1 MAYLPEETIVN
12 KRRNNQK
19 RKNKDR
25 QTQEE
30 SVKMINTLR
39 LEYDHLL
46 TSPFLTKKEDSSV
59 PTFECTIGQRIFH
72 NTFCNIG
79 SGVNIMSKI
88 TYDYLFG
95 DEPLFPTYMQ
105 LQMADQTIQ
114 FLKGIAKDIMVKIQD
129 YYVPIDFMILNMGE
143 AEKDVPIILGR
154 LFPNT
159 TNVYIGSGQI
169 HFQFHG

>member
-46 TSPFLTKKEDSSV
+46 TSPFLTKKEDSGI
-59 PTFECTIGQRIFH
+59 PTFECTIG
-72 NTFCNIG
+72 
-79 SGVNIMSKI
+79 
-88 TYDYLFG
+88 
-95 DEPLFPTYMQ
+95 
-105 LQMADQTIQ
+105 
-114 FLKGIAKDIMVKIQD
+114 
-129 YYVPIDFMILNMGE
+129 
-143 AEKDVPIILGR
+143 
-154 LFPNT
+154 
-159 TNVYIGSGQI
+159 
-169 HFQFHG
+169 